1 MRILCTVLVFASLA
15 SGAAA
20 KEVFTNKDR
29 KDIRVVEIRGNEAVV
44 QHGDRTKTEVEIGD
58 SLGEDGGTVVEIGK
72 GVVVVERGNSRI
84 RMRPYPGVV
93 REEKVTR

>member
-20 KEVFTNKDR
+20 QEAFTGKDR
-29 KDIRVVEIRGNEAVV
+29 KEIRVVEIRDNQAVV

>member
-1 MRILCTVLVFASLA
+1 MRILCTVFVFASLA

-20 KEVFTNKDR
+20 TEVFTNKDR
-29 KDIRVVEIRGNEAVV
+29 KEITVIEIRDNKAVV

-72 GVVVVERGNSRI
+72 GAVVVEHGNSRV

-93 REEKVTR
+93 REINLSR